1 MQAAFP
7 SRGAAVAEPGSDLPP
22 LPAWRSLKARG
33 WLAAFALLA
42 FLLGSAAY
50 LSFER
55 TRVLASVAALEQLQ
69 RHDKALALAEA
80 AVNAAVIDVADISS
94 AAAGEDPPLPQEI
107 VLYMENCAKLFAAL
121 ETFDPAYALLQK
133 AVARSYEVLRAA
145 PVRANWIDMR
155 ETLHRTAEAL
165 EGRRQGLATQIDA
178 LTVGYQRQYERVTL
192 ESWLLAVAGF
202 LLFGSL
208 AAWTFG
214 RLARDIRALE
224 GHARRIVRGE
234 RGVALPVRREDELG
248 RLMHAVN
255 RMAEDLDERERQIE
269 LDGERRSHADKMRSV
284 AALAAG
290 VAHEVNNPLAVI
302 AGTAQVLRSQTD
314 PVEIEAGA
322 EIILEQAQRAAQAAR
337 TLAEASAPNPAER
350 DWLDLNALVR
360 RVVQLNGYDKRWRG
374 VRVELALEAQLP
386 AVHSSAE
393 SLQQVLMLW
402 LAIGCEALVRDGR
415 RAAAQVLTRA
425 NGRLAEVLLLFPVAD
440 EPWAP
445 ERQRDAQL
453 ARALLGPLGGRL
465 VLAQDAGPV
474 LRIQLTLPIDGN
486 TRKD

>member
-1 MQAAFP
+1 MD
-7 SRGAAVAEPGSDLPP
+7 EPVVEVPP

-33 WLAAFALLA
+33 WFAALALLA

-50 LSFER
+50 LSHER
-55 TRVLASVAALEQLQ
+55 TQVLRSVDALEQLQ

-80 AVNAAVIDVADISS
+80 AVSAAVIDVAEISS
-94 AAAGEDPPLPQEI
+94 AGAGEDPPLPQEI
-107 VLYMENCAKLFAAL
+107 VLYMENCTRLFAAL
-121 ETFDPAYALLQK
+121 EPFDPAYALLQR
-133 AVARSYEVLRAA
+133 AVLRSYEDLRAA

-155 ETLHRTAEAL
+155 ETLHHTAEAL
-165 EGRRQGLATQIDA
+165 EGRRGNLALQIDA
-178 LTVGYQRQYERVTL
+178 LTRGYQRQVERVTL
-192 ESWLLAVAGF
+192 QSWLLAVAGF

-224 GHARRIVRGE
+224 AHARRIVRGE
-234 RGVALPVRREDELG
+234 RGVALPVRRADELG

-269 LDGERRSHADKMRSV
+269 LDGERRSHAEKMRSV

-337 TLAEASAPNPAER
+337 TLAEASAPNPAAS

-374 VRVELALEAQLP
+374 VRVELELEAQLP
-386 AVHSSAE
+386 ALRSSADV
-393 SLQQVLMLW
+393 LQQVLMLW
-402 LAIGCEALVRDGR
+402 LAIGCDALQRDGR
-415 RAAAQVLTRA
+415 RAAARVLTRSA
-425 NGRLAEVLLLFPVAD
+425 GALAEVLMLFPVAD
-440 EPWAP
+440 APWAP

-453 ARALLGPLGGRL
+453 ARALVGPLGGRL

-474 LRIQLTLPIDGN
+474 LRIQLTLPIDG
-486 TRKD
+486 TGRKD

>member
-1 MQAAFP
+1 MD
-7 SRGAAVAEPGSDLPP
+7 DLPEAAASDASP
-22 LPAWRSLKARG
+22 VPVWRSLKARG
-33 WLAAFALLA
+33 WLAAVALLA

-50 LSFER
+50 LSSER
-55 TRVLASVAALEQLQ
+55 ARVLDSVAALEQLQ

-80 AVNAAVIDVADISS
+80 AVGAAVIDVAEISS

-107 VLYMENCAKLFAAL
+107 VLYMENCTRLFAAL
-121 ETFDPAYALLQK
+121 DAFDPAYALLQK
-133 AVARSYEVLRAA
+133 AVARSYEGLRAA

-155 ETLHRTAEAL
+155 ETLHRTVEAL
-165 EGRRQGLATQIDA
+165 EGRRGSLATQIDA
-178 LTVGYQRQYERVTL
+178 LTLGYRRQVERVTL
-192 ESWLLAVAGF
+192 ESWVLAVVGF

-224 GHARRIVRGE
+224 AHARRIVRGE
-234 RGVALPVRREDELG
+234 RGVALPVGRADELG

-269 LDGERRSHADKMRSV
+269 LDGERRSHTEKMRSV

-302 AGTAQVLRSQTD
+302 SGTAQVLRSQTD

-322 EIILEQAQRAAQAAR
+322 EIILEQAQRAGQAAR
-337 TLAEASAPNPAER
+337 ALAEAAAPNAAES

-374 VRVELALEAQLP
+374 VRVEVEPDAALP
-386 AVHSSAE
+386 AVHSSADA
-393 SLQQVLMLW
+393 LQQVLMLW
-402 LAIGCEALVRDGR
+402 LASGCDALQREGR
-415 RAAAQVLTRA
+415 RAAARVRTRGA
-425 NGRLAEVLLLFPVAD
+425 GRMAEVLLLFPVAA
-440 EPWAP
+440 EPWDSAH
-445 ERQRDAQL
+445 QRDAQL
-453 ARALLGPLGGRL
+453 TRALLAPLGGRL

-474 LRIQLTLPIDGN
+474 LRIQLTLPIDG
-486 TRKD
+486 TGRKD

>member
-7 SRGAAVAEPGSDLPP
+7 SPGQAMSEPAAELPA

-33 WLAAFALLA
+33 WLAALALLA
-42 FLLGSAAY
+42 FLLGSAAF

-55 TRVLASVAALEQLQ
+55 MHVLDSVAALEQLQ

-80 AVNAAVIDVADISS
+80 AVNAAVVDVAEISS
-94 AAAGEDPPLPQEI
+94 AATGEDPPPPQEV

-121 ETFDPAYALLQK
+121 DAFDPAYALLQQ
-133 AVARSYEVLRAA
+133 AVVRSYEGVRAA
-145 PVRANWIDMR
+145 PVRANWIDLR

-165 EGRRQGLATQIDA
+165 EGRRAGLATQIDA
-178 LTVGYQRQYERVTL
+178 QTLGYRSQYERVTL
-192 ESWLLAVAGF
+192 ESWVLAVAGF

-234 RGVALPVRREDELG
+234 RGVALPVRRGDELG

-269 LDGERRSHADKMRSV
+269 LDGERRSHADKMRAV

-302 AGTAQVLRSQTD
+302 SGTAQVLRSQTD

-322 EIILEQAQRAAQAAR
+322 EIIREQAQRAAQAAR
-337 TLAEASAPNPAER
+337 ALAEAATPSAAER

-360 RVVQLNGYDKRWRG
+360 RVVQLNGYDKRWRN
-374 VRVELALEAQLP
+374 VRVELELDAQLP
-386 AVHSSAE
+386 ALHSSAE
-393 SLQQVLMLW
+393 VLQQVLMLW
-402 LAIGCEALVRDGR
+402 LACGCEAMQRQRVA
-415 RAAAQVLTRA
+415 AAAQVRTRA
-425 NGRLAEVLLLFPVAD
+425 AGRLAEVQLLFPVAD
-440 EPWAP
+440 EPWAA

-453 ARALLGPLGGRL
+453 TRALLAPLGGRL
-465 VLAQDAGPV
+465 VLAQDAGPA
-474 LRIQLTLPIDGN
+474 LRIQWSLPIPSD
-486 TRKD
+486 TTKD

>member
-1 MQAAFP
+1 MD
-7 SRGAAVAEPGSDLPP
+7 DLPEAAASDANP
-22 LPAWRSLKARG
+22 VPVWRSLKARG

-55 TRVLASVAALEQLQ
+55 LRVLDGVAALEQLQ

-80 AVNAAVIDVADISS
+80 AVNAAVVDVAEISS

-107 VLYMENCAKLFAAL
+107 VLYMETCTKLFAAL
-121 ETFDPAYALLQK
+121 DAFDPAYALLQK
-133 AVARSYEVLRAA
+133 AVARSYEGLRAA
-145 PVRANWIDMR
+145 PVRANWIEMR
-155 ETLHRTAEAL
+155 ETLHRTADAL
-165 EGRRQGLATQIDA
+165 EGRRRGLAQQIDA
-178 LTVGYQRQYERVTL
+178 STVGYQRQYERVTL
-192 ESWLLAVAGF
+192 ESWVLPVAGF

-255 RMAEDLDERERQIE
+255 RMAADLDERERQIE
-269 LDGERRSHADKMRSV
+269 LEGERRSHAEKMRSV

-322 EIILEQAQRAAQAAR
+322 EIILEQAQRAGQAAR
-337 TLAEASAPNPAER
+337 ALAEAAAPNPAER
-350 DWLDLNALVR
+350 DWLDLNALLR

-374 VRVELALEAQLP
+374 VQVELQPDAQLP
-386 AVHSSAE
+386 ALRSSAE
-393 SLQQVLMLW
+393 TLQQVLMLW
-402 LAIGCEALVRDGR
+402 LAIGCEALLREGR
-415 RAAAQVLTRA
+415 RAAARVETRA
-425 NGRLAEVLLLFPVAD
+425 SGRLVEVLLLFPVSD
-440 EPWAP
+440 EPWGSA
-445 ERQRDAQL
+445 RQRDAQL
-453 ARALLGPLGGRL
+453 TRALLAPLGARL
-465 VLAQDAGPV
+465 VMAQDAGPV
-474 LRIQLTLPIDGN
+474 LRVQLTLPIESPAQE
-486 TRKD
+486 